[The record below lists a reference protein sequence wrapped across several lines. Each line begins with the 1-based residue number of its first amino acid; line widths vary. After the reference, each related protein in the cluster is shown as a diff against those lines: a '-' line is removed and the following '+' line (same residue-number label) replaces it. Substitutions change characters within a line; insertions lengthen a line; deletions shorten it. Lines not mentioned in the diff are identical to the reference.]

1 MVIYGTAH
9 ADEGMTKTMMTSE
22 EGNPAGDDVTV
33 TTCTRVHR
41 NNGHRRTRS
50 DEVVASLATGGN
62 IALKNPLKSVTT

>member
-33 TTCTRVHR
+33 VDLHAC
-41 NNGHRRTRS
+41 
-50 DEVVASLATGGN
+50 A
-62 IALKNPLKSVTT
+62 P